1 MKSIVAAA
9 FLTISTYAVGQAT
22 VSITAGC
29 TPSASCTTTTVEAN
43 GFAATG
49 TSSGGV
55 SMTSNGSTAAPSI
68 PGIGVPASTI
78 MLFAPSTVQTPYAI
92 ALTPTTA
99 ALSPPS
105 SGFWYSTLG
114 TAATF
119 CATTLSGQAV
129 SGFVGTCATGANGV
143 TTAGSGYFV
152 PPPCYFSGGSPA
164 PSTPATC
171 YFILGTGA
179 SAGTI
184 SQVYISSGG
193 AGYTGTAPSVAA
205 VPTLD
210 LSYLPPSNTTTL
222 ITNAGVINTYYSIQT
237 SYGTLTSGHLASFD
251 STYDVVDSGVPIG
264 GSATPTAA
272 NYLRGNGTYFTSSAI
287 QAGDV
292 PLTGLATQAANTVV
306 GNGTASSA
314 SPTALAMPSCSAAA
328 DALIWTTSTGFGCN
342 AAVNASTLGG
352 ATFASPGAIGGTTP
366 AAGSFTGLTV
376 TAGGTT
382 TYDGSSSGSETV
394 GCTNSTCT
402 GISIT
407 GILTTGTV
415 TSSGHINQS
424 ATGKYAGS

>member
-1 MKSIVAAA
+1 LKNIALALFLAA
-9 FLTISTYAVGQAT
+9 STYAVAQTT
-22 VSITAGC
+22 VAITATC
-29 TPSASCTTTTVEAN
+29 LPSTCGPLTVQAN
-43 GFAATG
+43 GFAANG
-49 TSSGGV
+49 SGAGGV
-55 SMTSNGSTAAPSI
+55 SMSQGAAPSI
-68 PGIGVPASTI
+68 GGAGLTVNSINF
-78 MLFAPSTVQTPYAI
+78 FAPPSV
-92 ALTPTTA
+92 TA
-99 ALSPPS
+99 YGAVPP
-105 SGFWYSTLG
+105 G
-114 TAATF
+114 TAATGFWYGTLGTGATF
-119 CATTLSGQAV
+119 CGVALTSNAV
-129 SGFVGTCATGANGV
+129 SGFTGSCTSGV
-143 TTAGSGYFV
+143 TAGGLGYFV

-171 YFILGTGA
+171 NFILGTGA
-179 SAGTI
+179 STGTI
-184 SQVYISSGG
+184 SSLNISGG
-193 AGYTGTAPSVAA
+193 GGGYTGTAPSVVAA
-205 VPTLD
+205 PTLD
-210 LSYLPPSNTTTL
+210 LSYLPASNATTL
-222 ITNAGVINTYYSIQT
+222 LTNAGLINTNYSIQT

-292 PLTGLATQAANTVV
+292 PLTGLATQTANTVV

-382 TYDGSSSGSETV
+382 TLRRKLQRIPNRWVYERD
-394 GCTNSTCT
+394 
-402 GISIT
+402 
-407 GILTTGTV
+407 LH
-415 TSSGHINQS
+415 GH
-424 ATGKYAGS
+424 